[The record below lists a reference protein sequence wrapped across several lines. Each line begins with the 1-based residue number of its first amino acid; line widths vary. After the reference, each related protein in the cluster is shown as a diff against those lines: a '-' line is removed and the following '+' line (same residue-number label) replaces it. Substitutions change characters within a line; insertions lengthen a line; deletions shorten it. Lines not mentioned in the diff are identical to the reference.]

1 MNLLIIS
8 GNKDEVNKLFLDHC
22 KSGHLELVE
31 SFFEPNGVDMVDVGY
46 RDSKKRSC
54 LFYAADGKGDNY
66 DVVDLLL
73 QKDISN
79 DKQHRTHALFYFI
92 SKESAQSTKI
102 KSIQEI
108 FKRIDQIDLTYTD
121 ENGI

>member
-1 MNLLIIS
+1 LN
-8 GNKDEVNKLFLDHC
+8 HC

-31 SFFEPNGVDMVDVGY
+31 SFFEPNGHDMVDVEY
-46 RDSKKRSC
+46 RDRQGKSC

-73 QKDISN
+73 QKDMSN
-79 DKQHRTHALFYFI
+79 DKQHRTLALFYFM

-108 FKRIDQIDLTYTD
+108 FKTLDKIDLTYTD
-121 ENGI
+121 ENGIYPSSQCIDK